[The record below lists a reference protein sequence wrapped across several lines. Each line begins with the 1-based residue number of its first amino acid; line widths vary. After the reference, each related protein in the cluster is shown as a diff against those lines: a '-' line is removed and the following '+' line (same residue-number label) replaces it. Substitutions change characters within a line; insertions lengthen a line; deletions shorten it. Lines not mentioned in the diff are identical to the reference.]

1 MRRFGFIILA
11 ALSVAACATIVKG
24 TTQVV
29 AVNTP
34 GVPAAT
40 CTLTSPAIGSR
51 IVVTP
56 GTTTLEKSKENVA
69 VRCTKECYL
78 DGAGVIPSN
87 LQAMTAGNI
96 IVGGV
101 IGLGVDA
108 ASGAMNEYAPE
119 VQVLMQP
126 DPACTKAEP
135 PKRRR

>member
-1 MRRFGFIILA
+1 MKKLGFLLLA
-11 ALSVAACATIVKG
+11 ALTLAACATIVKG

-34 GVPAAT
+34 GVPQAT

-56 GTTTLEKSKENVA
+56 GTTTLEKSKENIA

-78 DGAGVIPSN
+78 DGAGIIASN
-87 LQAMTAGNI
+87 FQAMTAGNI

-126 DPACTKAEP
+126 DPACNKPEP